1 MKLPRDVDGDE
12 LARRLSSRFGYRI
25 DHQTG
30 SHQRLSLVIAGKTHD
45 LTIPR
50 HKPLRVGTLHGILK
64 DVAEHQKISLD
75 QIVVELFG

>member
-1 MKLPRDVDGDE
+1 MKLPRNIDGDE
-12 LARRLSSRFGYRI
+12 LAHLLSRFGYRI

-30 SHQRLSLVIAGKTHD
+30 SHQRLSADISGKTHD

-64 DVAEHQKISLD
+64 DVAEHQKISQE
-75 QIVVELFG
+75 QIITKLFG